1 MARGPF
7 PTGDFGRRTSD
18 NLIGA
23 DIGAPAAGV
32 AGAVGAAAEGFG
44 RTLRGMAER
53 AWTREGEA
61 DAARAITAENESGIE
76 ARIRPGQGID
86 DQAYNAVIREKR
98 GAERITAYQDAVAQA
113 KIAHPD
119 NLAGFAEAVTAARA
133 AFGPTG
139 DPQLDAS
146 FDRSRILIDGA
157 AQREVREGEERR
169 RVQTARGAF
178 VTAVSAGETLLGQ
191 SIASAGF
198 DDRGAALV
206 GQSLTQFARNLARF
220 GPREGFTL
228 NGVEFAADP
237 TRAGAVTPEE
247 MGRLFDTAQANAR
260 TSWIAAAMERAPD
273 AAGKA
278 AFAGQV
284 RERWAAGDPAFAGL
298 AAQDMDRLT
307 NRLDAEVARA
317 VSGEKAARTE
327 AAERTRQLLKA
338 GEYGDD
344 VDPAELRSTAAA
356 SGDVGLMA
364 QADFALTNG
373 FEATPASLR
382 AEANAGG
389 LGGIGDAADFIVD
402 VLEGSGFIADDNGR
416 GRSQYGITEK
426 SHPEAWADGRLDRSE
441 ARRIIQRDYV
451 EPFASLSPAMRIV
464 ASAAATVGGPG
475 TARRLLAQAGNDPER
490 FLQLEED
497 RFRQL
502 ARDNPAKYARFLPG
516 WLRRQGQVRGYLQ
529 QQNARVRAME
539 GFSNDPLGFARGTAR
554 RPGLAP
560 VAEFDLGAVF
570 GGDVNGWGQWLRSR
584 RATGQELAET
594 YKVPARI
601 LTDEEEDFYK
611 ARFQQ
616 DPASILTFTAAA
628 AQALGEDGAREMLGQ
643 LGRNPGQASADLH
656 MASLSM
662 DAGVRAFAARAVEG
676 RRLLAEGA
684 PPPKWDAD
692 RSGPA
697 PTLERAFSDLAS
709 AVATMPDLSGP
720 ALATARAAA
729 AADQASGDLRDADH
743 YVQSA
748 LGRNPWNNKFY
759 GGVAEVNGRQT
770 LLPTWV
776 RQDAGEEVLD
786 WVARSAVAGNWGPVY
801 QNGQPIGL
809 NALRRMH
816 LQVQPNGQYRL
827 INPQTGRAVP
837 NRQGRPFEFD
847 IDTDERHASLR
858 RELGDLI
865 RPRR

>member
-23 DIGAPAAGV
+23 DIGAPAAGAAQAV
-32 AGAVGAAAEGFG
+32 AAAAEGFG
-44 RTLRGMAER
+44 RTLKGMAER
-53 AWTREGEA
+53 AWTREGET
-61 DAARAITAENESGIE
+61 DAARAITAENESGIQ

-86 DQAYNAVIREKR
+86 DQAYNAVVREKR
-98 GAERITAYQDAVAQA
+98 GAERVTAYQDAVAQA

-119 NLAGFAEAVTAARA
+119 NLAGFTDAVAAARA
-133 AFGPTG
+133 AFAPTG
-139 DPQLDAS
+139 DAQLDVS

-157 AQREVREGEERR
+157 AVREVREGEERR
-169 RVQTARGAF
+169 RVQTARGAM
-178 VTAVSAGETLLGQ
+178 VTALSAADTLLGQ

-198 DDRGAALV
+198 DDQGAALV
-206 GQSLTQFARNLARF
+206 GASLTQAVSSISRF
-220 GPREGFTL
+220 GPKEAFALG
-228 NGVEFAADP
+228 GVEFPADP
-237 TRAGAVTPEE
+237 TRVGAATPEE
-247 MGRLFDTAQANAR
+247 LARVADAMQANAR
-260 TSWIAAAMERAPD
+260 TSWIARAMERAPD
-273 AAGKA
+273 AASKA

-284 RERWAAGDPAFAGL
+284 RERYAAGDPAFAGL

-307 NRLDAEVARA
+307 NRLDAEAA
-317 VSGEKAARTE
+317 SAASGENAARTA

-344 VDPAELRSTAAA
+344 VDPEELRAMAAS

-364 QADFALTNG
+364 QADFALTRG

-382 AEANAGG
+382 AGADAAG
-389 LGGIGDAADFIVD
+389 LGGLGDAADFIVD

-451 EPFASLSPAMRIV
+451 EPFASLSPAMRVV
-464 ASAAATVGGPG
+464 ASAAATVGGPD

-490 FLQLEED
+490 FLQLEEA

-502 ARDNPAKYARFLPG
+502 ARDNPAKYGRFLPG

-529 QQNARVRAME
+529 AQNARVRAMD
-539 GFSNDPLGFARGTAR
+539 GFSNDPVGFARGTSR

-560 VAEFDLGAVF
+560 VAEFDLGSVF
-570 GGDVNGWGQWLRSR
+570 GGDVNGWGQWVRSR

-601 LTDEEEDFYK
+601 LADEEEDFYK

-616 DPASILTFTAAA
+616 DPASILTFTREA

-662 DAGVRAFAARAVEG
+662 DAGVRAFAGLAVEG

-684 PPPKWDAD
+684 P
-692 RSGPA
+692 A
-697 PTLERAFSDLAS
+697 PVFATGAGLRDELTIVAGALQTLPDLA
-709 AVATMPDLSGP
+709 GP
-720 ALATARAAA
+720 VLATANAAA
-729 AADQASGDLRDADH
+729 AADQARGVKREADH

-748 LGRNPWNNKFY
+748 LGRNPWNGKFY
-759 GGVAEVNGRQT
+759 GGVASVNGQQT
-770 LLPTWV
+770 LLPSWV
-776 RQDAGEEVLD
+776 REDGMEEVLD
-786 WVARSAVAGNWGPVY
+786 WVMSSAVAGNWAPVF
-801 QNGQPIGL
+801 QNGQQMPL
-809 NALRRMH
+809 STLQRMRV
-816 LQVQPNGQYRL
+816 QVQPNGQYRL
-827 INPQTGRAVP
+827 IHPQTGQAVP
-837 NRQGRPFEFD
+837 NREGRPFEFD
-847 IDTDERHASLR
+847 IDTDERHAALR
-858 RELGDLI
+858 RALGDLI

>member
-133 AFGPTG
+133 AFAPTG

-206 GQSLTQFARNLARF
+206 GQSLTQFAANLARF

-260 TSWIAAAMERAPD
+260 TSWIAAAMERAPY
-273 AAGKA
+273 AAAKA

-364 QADFALTNG
+364 QADFALSNG

-382 AEANAGG
+382 AGAGVVG
-389 LGGIGDAADFIVD
+389 TGRVMDLLLDD
-402 VLEGSGFIADDNGR
+402 LEGPGFVGNDNGR
-416 GRSQYGITEK
+416 GRAQYGITEK
-426 SHPEAWADGRLDRSE
+426 SHPEAWRDGRVDRTE
-441 ARRIIQRDYV
+441 AEAIYRRDYLA
-451 EPFASLSPAMRIV
+451 PLGRLSPEMEIV
-464 ASAAATVGGPG
+464 ALPAAVIGGVG
-475 TARRLLAQAGNDPER
+475 TAKALLAQAGGDPER
-490 FLQLEED
+490 FLTLETQ
-497 RFRQL
+497 RFERL
-502 ARDNPAKYARFLPG
+502 AAQDPAKYGDDLNGWRARVG
-516 WLRRQGQVRGYLQ
+516 KVRGALQ
-529 QQNARVRAME
+529 AYRAGVRAQE

-554 RPGLAP
+554 RPGLTP

-584 RATGQELAET
+584 RATGQELARE
-594 YKVPARI
+594 YNVPARI

-662 DAGVRAFAARAVEG
+662 DAGVRAFAGLATEG

-684 PPPKWDAD
+684 P
-692 RSGPA
+692 A
-697 PTLERAFSDLAS
+697 PVFDKDEGLREGLATVAGALQTLPDLA
-709 AVATMPDLSGP
+709 GP
-720 ALATARAAA
+720 VLATANAAA
-729 AADQASGDLRDADH
+729 AADQARGVKREADH

-748 LGRNPWNNKFY
+748 LGRNPYNGKFY
-759 GGVAEVNGRQT
+759 GGVASVNGQQT

-776 RQDAGEEVLD
+776 RQDAGEEVLEQ
-786 WVARSAVAGNWGPVY
+786 VARMWVGGDWGPVY
-801 QNGQPIGL
+801 ANGQPIPVERL
-809 NALRRMH
+809 SRMRLRMM
-816 LQVQPNGQYRL
+816 PEGQYRL
-827 INPQTGRAVP
+827 IDPGTGRYV
-837 NRQGRPFEFD
+837 NGRQGRPFEFD
-847 IDTDERHASLR
+847 LDSDSLHGALR
-858 RELGDLI
+858 RALPDMI